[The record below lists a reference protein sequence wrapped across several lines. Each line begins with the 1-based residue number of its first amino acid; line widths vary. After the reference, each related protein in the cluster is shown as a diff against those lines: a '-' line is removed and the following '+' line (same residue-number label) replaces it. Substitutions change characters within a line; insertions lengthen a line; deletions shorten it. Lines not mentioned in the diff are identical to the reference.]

1 VPNRT
6 RDFLSTLR
14 ATLSSITALQIPT
27 ISAINGSALGGGL
40 ELALTTTFRVAASTA
55 KLGLPETRLA
65 IIPGGGGTHRLAQ
78 LIGRQ
83 RAMYMVLTG
92 RAISAHEAE
101 QMGLCD
107 RMIMAG
113 GVEQAREGVL
123 QEAKGLAEEIL
134 RGGPVAIGQA
144 LKAVRGFQDH
154 GISEEKGYEVTL
166 QTEDRL
172 AALKAFREKGI
183 AKYQG
188 R

>member
-1 VPNRT
+1 
-6 RDFLSTLR
+6 
-14 ATLSSITALQIPT
+14 
-27 ISAINGSALGGGL
+27 
-40 ELALTTTFRVAASTA
+40 
-55 KLGLPETRLA
+55 
-65 IIPGGGGTHRLAQ
+65 
-78 LIGRQ
+78 
-83 RAMYMVLTG
+83 MVLTG

-107 RMIMAG
+107 RMVMAG

-123 QEAKGLAEEIL
+123 KEARELAEEIL
-134 RGGPVAIGQA
+134 RGGPVAIGQG
-144 LKAVRGFQDH
+144 LKAVRGFGDH
-154 GISEEKGYEVTL
+154 GKTEEEAYEIVL